1 MSATR
6 NPFYQ
11 LPGGADLPGDVRV
24 SDTADASKTAADG
37 WAASP
42 AAVESIV
49 TTRDCSSNVKI
60 ANSGDNLK
68 NLRATITGKVAQFY
82 FNIECATS
90 RPEKTIVTGL
100 PKHNNVYIAVQ
111 CFNTV
116 GATIGTAW
124 LYEDGHIY
132 TPRAFTT
139 SGYFQG
145 TYITTDC

>member
-82 FNIECATS
+82 FNIECVTS

-116 GATIGTAW
+116 GETIGTAW
-124 LYEDGHIY
+124 LYEDGSIY
-132 TPRAFTT
+132 TPRGFANK
-139 SGYFQG
+139 GYFQAS
-145 TYITTDC
+145 YVTTD